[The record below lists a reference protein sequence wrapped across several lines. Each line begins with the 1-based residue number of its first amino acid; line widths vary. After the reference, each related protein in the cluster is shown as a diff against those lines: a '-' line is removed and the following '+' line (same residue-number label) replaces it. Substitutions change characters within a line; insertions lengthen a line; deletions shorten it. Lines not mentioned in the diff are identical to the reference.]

1 MKSQITSLSYMQHG
15 LEIHENYRINRL
27 EKKKEAPVPWISII
41 DAFVE
46 YDAKAKLEL
55 FLVKRY

>member
-27 EKKKEAPVPWISII
+27 EKKEAPVPWISII